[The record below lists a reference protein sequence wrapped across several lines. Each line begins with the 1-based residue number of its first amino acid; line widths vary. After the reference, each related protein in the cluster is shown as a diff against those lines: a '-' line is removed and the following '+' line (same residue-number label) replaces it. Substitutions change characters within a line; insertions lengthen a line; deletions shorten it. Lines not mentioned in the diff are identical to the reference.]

1 MVSKLGL
8 TGGLTIMSL
17 ALLPAPAAQAAADA
31 KATLVQ
37 QCRHAYRQENLPFV
51 LQHCPEEAWALAR
64 AQCEREADTVAP
76 RYAEFCQLFYT
87 GTAPS
92 YGR

>member
-8 TGGLTIMSL
+8 TGGLSIML
-17 ALLPAPAAQAAADA
+17 LGLLPVPATPAASVGN
-31 KATLVQ
+31 ATLVQ

-87 GTAPS
+87 GTAPN